1 MIGAFSYASLASLLG
16 PRTTIW
22 TMLVVPA
29 LMVIACVKKA
39 VQSVLS
45 LTQKSS
51 YSYFFIMK
59 RPPPS
64 NESVLS
70 STNDREA
77 LIQRRLSFSLMLTLT
92 KVKTFI
98 FQVKLIIKIQ

>member
-1 MIGAFSYASLASLLG
+1 MVGAFSYASLASLLG

-29 LMVIACVKKA
+29 LMVIACVRKV
-39 VQSVLS
+39 VQSVPS

-77 LIQRRLSFSLMLTLT
+77 LIQTRLSFSLMLSLT
-92 KVKTFI
+92 KVKQLYF
-98 FQVKLIIKIQ
+98 K